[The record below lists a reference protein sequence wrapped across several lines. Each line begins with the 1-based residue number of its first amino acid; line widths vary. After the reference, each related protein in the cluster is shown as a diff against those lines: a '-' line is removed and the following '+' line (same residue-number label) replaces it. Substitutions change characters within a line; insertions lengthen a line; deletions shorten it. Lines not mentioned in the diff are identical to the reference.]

1 MPQASPAARRDCG
14 EPSPKSQREVGTAR
28 GGGCGGDWGQ
38 PKPPQPGPWQSCGS
52 ASSCHTALET
62 GVRGHSGSPLP
73 AAVQEQLGGAGGG
86 AAGPCPMKQPPC
98 CRLCRARVLRCCGT
112 HRTCAQVSVLLCP
125 SPAHL
130 PAPADASGDAPR
142 LKPPAAARLILQLPA
157 AERFL
162 HVFSLHLP
170 QNRAP
175 PALLRFAQ
183 HSLTSPHCL
192 HH

>member
-1 MPQASPAARRDCG
+1 MGSHPPN
-14 EPSPKSQREVGTAR
+14 PLPT
-28 GGGCGGDWGQ
+28 GGGHSKGQ
-38 PKPPQPGPWQSCGS
+38 WLRRGLGAAKAPPARALAKPWQCQLLPCSPGNW
-52 ASSCHTALET
+52 
-62 GVRGHSGSPLP
+62 GRGHSGSPLP
-73 AAVQEQLGGAGGG
+73 AAVQEELGGAGGS
-86 AAGPCPMKQPPC
+86 AAGPRLVKQPPRC
-98 CRLCRARVLRCCGT
+98 GLCQGWVLRCCGT
-112 HRTCAQVSVLLCP
+112 HRTCAQVSVPLCP
-125 SPAHL
+125 SPGAAHL

-157 AERFL
+157 AECFL

-183 HSLTSPHCL
+183 RSLTSPHCL